1 MAKRKIGSVS
11 PGKASVKHGIKK
23 AIAKT
28 TVRPKTTSMEKRKAF
43 AELSNIDMEQKTN
56 LGKLK
61 EIKKIKKGVD
71 ASEGLLNSDNAEVD
85 SDENDPEM
93 VGLCEYEKI
102 RLRNIREREALF
114 NELNIS
120 EANSELKHLL
130 NITTKNKQ
138 GPSKRGIA
146 SIKKEKEILPPRKSS
161 RLRGGKVAE
170 IDRYVAKEVN
180 LKWFKKKLKVE
191 KVKVSKRG
199 LNLVKKPKVIKTEK
213 KKSKKYVPELE
224 TAVEETPIL
233 LQSLDIKETFNNSS
247 DPASLTHAQN
257 FLTSLSKATTS
268 KSTISFSGSSLKSAT
283 SSLSLSEEQV
293 AKVVP
298 GRIFSLALHPS
309 SNPLIAAVGDKSGH
323 VGLWDILATSS
334 PNNGVHLYQPH
345 TRPVNCLT
353 WDMANTN
360 NLISTSYDGTTRMLD
375 TERQEHTILYGEKEF
390 IEQGGWTSW
399 HSQVSADTFLISQ
412 GKTGTLAL
420 VDRRVGWESPAT
432 KYKVFDRLHAKTIS
446 VHPLQNNIFLTCNN
460 KGGCYIFDTRKTTK
474 SSNELMTPISEL
486 LGHTKSLSSCLF
498 SPTTGNQV
506 VTISTDDKLRLFNTT
521 QTSKTIAPQCQI
533 RHNNQTGRWLTP
545 LRASWHPTREGMLA
559 TGSMERPRQIEVWGT
574 SSGSLDMVAK
584 LRGDELGSVCSLV
597 EIHPSR
603 EVVVGGNSSGRVHVF
618 M

>member
-1 MAKRKIGSVS
+1 MGVEDRSKHYKQVIMAKRKIGSVS
-11 PGKASVKHGIKK
+11 PGKGGVKHGIKK
-23 AIAKT
+23 TIAKT

-61 EIKKIKKGVD
+61 EI
-71 ASEGLLNSDNAEVD
+71 NSDNAEVD

-93 VGLCEYEKI
+93 EGLCEYEKI

-138 GPSKRGIA
+138 DPSKRGIA

-170 IDRYVAKEVN
+170 IDRYV
-180 LKWFKKKLKVE
+180 
-191 KVKVSKRG
+191 
-199 LNLVKKPKVIKTEK
+199 
-213 KKSKKYVPELE
+213 PELE
-224 TAVEETPIL
+224 TTVEETPIL

-257 FLTSLSKATTS
+257 FLTSLSEATNS

-375 TERQEHTILYGEKEF
+375 TERQEHTIIYGEKEF
-390 IEQGGWTSW
+390 IEQGGWTTCHAQASPY
-399 HSQVSADTFLISQ
+399 TFLVSQ
-412 GKTGTLAL
+412 G
-420 VDRRVGWESPAT
+420 
-432 KYKVFDRLHAKTIS
+432 
-446 VHPLQNNIFLTCNN
+446 
-460 KGGCYIFDTRKTTK
+460 
-474 SSNELMTPISEL
+474 
-486 LGHTKSLSSCLF
+486 
-498 SPTTGNQV
+498 
-506 VTISTDDKLRLFNTT
+506 
-521 QTSKTIAPQCQI
+521 
-533 RHNNQTGRWLTP
+533 
-545 LRASWHPTREGMLA
+545 
-559 TGSMERPRQIEVWGT
+559 
-574 SSGSLDMVAK
+574 
-584 LRGDELGSVCSLV
+584 
-597 EIHPSR
+597 
-603 EVVVGGNSSGRVHVF
+603 
-618 M
+618 

>member
-1 MAKRKIGSVS
+1 MAKRKIASVS
-11 PGKASVKHGIKK
+11 PGKEGVKHGIKK
-23 AIAKT
+23 TIART
-28 TVRPKTTSMEKRKAF
+28 TVRPKTTATEKRKAF

-61 EIKKIKKGVD
+61 EIKKIKKGID
-71 ASEGLLNSDNAEVD
+71 ASEGLLDSDNAELD
-85 SDENDPEM
+85 SNENDPEM

-120 EANSELKHLL
+120 EAKSELSQLL
-130 NITTKNKQ
+130 NLTTQNKQ

-146 SIKKEKEILPPRKSS
+146 SIKREKEILPPRKSS
-161 RLRGGKVAE
+161 RLRGGKVPE
-170 IDRYVAKEVN
+170 IERYV
-180 LKWFKKKLKVE
+180 
-191 KVKVSKRG
+191 S
-199 LNLVKKPKVIKTEK
+199 
-213 KKSKKYVPELE
+213 ELE

-233 LQSLDIKETFNNSS
+233 LQSSNIKETFRNSS
-247 DPASLTHAQN
+247 DPATLTHAQN

-283 SSLSLSEEQV
+283 STLSVSEEQV

-309 SNPLIAAVGDKSGH
+309 SNPLVAAVGDKSGH

-353 WDMANTN
+353 WDMTNTN

-375 TERQEHTILYGEKEF
+375 TERQEHTMVYGEKEF
-390 IEQGGWTSW
+390 LEQGGWTSW

-412 GKTGTLAL
+412 GKAGTLAL

-460 KGGCYIFDTRKTTK
+460 KGGCYIFDTRKTAK

-498 SPTTGNQV
+498 SPITGNQV

-545 LRASWHPTREGMLA
+545 LRASWHPTREGLLV

-584 LRGDELGSVCSLV
+584 LRGEELGSVCSLV

>member
-1 MAKRKIGSVS
+1 MGEDRSKHYKQVIMAKRKIASVS
-11 PGKASVKHGIKK
+11 PGKEGVKHGIKK
-23 AIAKT
+23 TIVKT

-56 LGKLK
+56 LGNFK

-93 VGLCEYEKI
+93 EGLCEYEKI

-170 IDRYVAKEVN
+170 IDRYV
-180 LKWFKKKLKVE
+180 
-191 KVKVSKRG
+191 
-199 LNLVKKPKVIKTEK
+199 
-213 KKSKKYVPELE
+213 PELE

-247 DPASLTHAQN
+247 DPASLTHTQN

-309 SNPLIAAVGDKSGH
+309 SDPLIAAVGDKSGH

-353 WDMANTN
+353 WDTANTN

-390 IEQGGWTSW
+390 LEQGGWTSW

-412 GKTGTLAL
+412 GKAGTLAL

-545 LRASWHPTREGMLA
+545 LRASWHPTREGMLV

-584 LRGDELGSVCSLV
+584 LRGEELGSVCSLV

>member
-1 MAKRKIGSVS
+1 MGEDRSKHYRQVIMAKRKIGSVS
-11 PGKASVKHGIKK
+11 PGKGGIKHGIKK
-23 AIAKT
+23 TIAKT
-28 TVRPKTTSMEKRKAF
+28 TVRLKTTSMEKRKAF

-61 EIKKIKKGVD
+61 GIKKIKKGVD
-71 ASEGLLNSDNAEVD
+71 SSEGLLNSDNAEVD
-85 SDENDPEM
+85 SDKNDPEM

-102 RLRNIREREALF
+102 RLINIREREALF

-170 IDRYVAKEVN
+170 IDR
-180 LKWFKKKLKVE
+180 
-191 KVKVSKRG
+191 
-199 LNLVKKPKVIKTEK
+199 
-213 KKSKKYVPELE
+213 YVPELE

-309 SNPLIAAVGDKSGH
+309 SDPLIAAVGDKSGH

-412 GKTGTLAL
+412 GKAGTLAL

-446 VHPLQNNIFLTCNN
+446 VHPLQNNIFLTCND
-460 KGGCYIFDTRKTTK
+460 KGGCYIFDTRKTTE

-498 SPTTGNQV
+498 SPITGNQV

-521 QTSKTIAPQCQI
+521 EFSKTIAPQCQI

-545 LRASWHPTREGMLA
+545 LRASWHTTREGMLA

-574 SSGSLDMVAK
+574 SSGSLDMVKK

>member
-1 MAKRKIGSVS
+1 MGVEDRSKHYKQVIMAKRKIGSVS
-11 PGKASVKHGIKK
+11 PGKGGLKHGIKK
-23 AIAKT
+23 TIAKT
-28 TVRPKTTSMEKRKAF
+28 TAKPKTTSMEKRKAF
-43 AELSNIDMEQKTN
+43 AELSNIEMEQKNN

-71 ASEGLLNSDNAEVD
+71 ESEGLLKSDNAEVD

-93 VGLCEYEKI
+93 IGLCEYEKI

-120 EANSELKHLL
+120 EAKSELKHLF

-170 IDRYVAKEVN
+170 IDRYV
-180 LKWFKKKLKVE
+180 
-191 KVKVSKRG
+191 
-199 LNLVKKPKVIKTEK
+199 
-213 KKSKKYVPELE
+213 PELE

-247 DPASLTHAQN
+247 DPASLNHAQN
-257 FLTSLSKATTS
+257 FLTSLSKATSS

-309 SNPLIAAVGDKSGH
+309 SNFLIAAVGDKSGH
-323 VGLWDILATSS
+323 VGLWDVLATSS

-390 IEQGGWTSW
+390 LEQGGWTSW

-412 GKTGTLAL
+412 GKAGTLAL
-420 VDRRVGWESPAT
+420 VDRRVGWESRAT

-498 SPTTGNQV
+498 SPTTGN
-506 VTISTDDKLRLFNTT
+506 
-521 QTSKTIAPQCQI
+521 
-533 RHNNQTGRWLTP
+533 H
-545 LRASWHPTREGMLA
+545 
-559 TGSMERPRQIEVWGT
+559 
-574 SSGSLDMVAK
+574 
-584 LRGDELGSVCSLV
+584 
-597 EIHPSR
+597 
-603 EVVVGGNSSGRVHVF
+603 
-618 M
+618 

>member
-1 MAKRKIGSVS
+1 
-11 PGKASVKHGIKK
+11 
-23 AIAKT
+23 
-28 TVRPKTTSMEKRKAF
+28 
-43 AELSNIDMEQKTN
+43 MEQKTN

-61 EIKKIKKGVD
+61 EIKKIKKGIDV
-71 ASEGLLNSDNAEVD
+71 SEGLLDSDNAELD
-85 SDENDPEM
+85 SNENDPEM

-120 EANSELKHLL
+120 EAKSELSQLL
-130 NITTKNKQ
+130 NLTTQNKQ

-146 SIKKEKEILPPRKSS
+146 SIKREKEILPPRKSS
-161 RLRGGKVAE
+161 RLRGGKVPE
-170 IDRYVAKEVN
+170 I
-180 LKWFKKKLKVE
+180 
-191 KVKVSKRG
+191 
-199 LNLVKKPKVIKTEK
+199 
-213 KKSKKYVPELE
+213 KKYVPELE

-233 LQSLDIKETFNNSS
+233 LQSSDIKETFSNSS
-247 DPASLTHAQN
+247 DPALLTHAQN

-283 SSLSLSEEQV
+283 SSLSVSEEQV
-293 AKVVP
+293 AKIVP

-309 SNPLIAAVGDKSGH
+309 SNPLVAAVGDKSGH

-375 TERQEHTILYGEKEF
+375 TDRQEHTMVYGEKEF
-390 IEQGGWTSW
+390 LEQGGWTSW

-412 GKTGTLAL
+412 GKAGTLAL

-460 KGGCYIFDTRKTTK
+460 KGGCYIFDTRKTAK

-498 SPTTGNQV
+498 SPITGNQV

-521 QTSKTIAPQCQI
+521 HTSKTIAPQCQI
-533 RHNNQTGRWLTP
+533 RRNNQTGRWLTP
-545 LRASWHPTREGMLA
+545 LRE
-559 TGSMERPRQIEVWGT
+559 
-574 SSGSLDMVAK
+574 
-584 LRGDELGSVCSLV
+584 
-597 EIHPSR
+597 
-603 EVVVGGNSSGRVHVF
+603 
-618 M
+618 

>member
-1 MAKRKIGSVS
+1 MGVEDRSKHYKQVIMAKRKIGSVS
-11 PGKASVKHGIKK
+11 PGKGGVKHGIKK
-23 AIAKT
+23 TIAKT

-56 LGKLK
+56 LGTLK
-61 EIKKIKKGVD
+61 EI
-71 ASEGLLNSDNAEVD
+71 NNDNAEVD
-85 SDENDPEM
+85 SYENDPEM

-170 IDRYVAKEVN
+170 IDRYV
-180 LKWFKKKLKVE
+180 
-191 KVKVSKRG
+191 
-199 LNLVKKPKVIKTEK
+199 
-213 KKSKKYVPELE
+213 PELE
-224 TAVEETPIL
+224 TTVEETPIL

-375 TERQEHTILYGEKEF
+375 TERQEHTIIYGEKEF

-399 HSQVSADTFLISQ
+399 HSQGSADTFLISQ
-412 GKTGTLAL
+412 CKAGTLAL

-498 SPTTGNQV
+498 SPITGNQV

-574 SSGSLDMVAK
+574 NSGSLDMVAK

-597 EIHPSR
+597 EIPPSR

>member
-1 MAKRKIGSVS
+1 MGGKQRPVPVENRSKHYKQVIMAKRKIASVS
-11 PGKASVKHGIKK
+11 PGKGGVKHGIKK
-23 AIAKT
+23 TIAKT
-28 TVRPKTTSMEKRKAF
+28 TARPKTTSMEKRKAF

-61 EIKKIKKGVD
+61 EIKKIEKGVD
-71 ASEGLLNSDNAEVD
+71 ASEGLLNSDNAEVH

-170 IDRYVAKEVN
+170 IDRYV
-180 LKWFKKKLKVE
+180 
-191 KVKVSKRG
+191 
-199 LNLVKKPKVIKTEK
+199 
-213 KKSKKYVPELE
+213 PELE
-224 TAVEETPIL
+224 TTVEETPIL

-257 FLTSLSKATTS
+257 FLTSPSTATTS

-375 TERQEHTILYGEKEF
+375 TERQEHTIIYGEKEF

-399 HSQVSADTFLISQ
+399 HSQVSADTFLISR
-412 GKTGTLAL
+412 GKTGALAL

-498 SPTTGNQV
+498 SPITGNQV

-545 LRASWHPTREGMLA
+545 FRASWHPTREGMLV

-584 LRGDELGSVCSLV
+584 LRADDLGSVCSLV

>member
-1 MAKRKIGSVS
+1 MAKRKIASVS
-11 PGKASVKHGIKK
+11 PGKGGVKHGIKK
-23 AIAKT
+23 TIART
-28 TVRPKTTSMEKRKAF
+28 TVRPKTTATEKRKAF

-61 EIKKIKKGVD
+61 EIKKIKKGID
-71 ASEGLLNSDNAEVD
+71 TSEGLLDSDNAELD
-85 SDENDPEM
+85 SNENDPEM

-120 EANSELKHLL
+120 EAKSELSQLL
-130 NITTKNKQ
+130 NLTTQNKQ

-146 SIKKEKEILPPRKSS
+146 SIKREKEILPPRKSS
-161 RLRGGKVAE
+161 RLRGGKVPE
-170 IDRYVAKEVN
+170 IERYV
-180 LKWFKKKLKVE
+180 
-191 KVKVSKRG
+191 S
-199 LNLVKKPKVIKTEK
+199 
-213 KKSKKYVPELE
+213 ELE

-233 LQSLDIKETFNNSS
+233 LQSSNIKETFRNSS
-247 DPASLTHAQN
+247 DPAMLTHAQN

-283 SSLSLSEEQV
+283 STLSVSEEQV

-309 SNPLIAAVGDKSGH
+309 SNPLVAAVGDKSGH

-375 TERQEHTILYGEKEF
+375 TERQEHTMVYGEKEF
-390 IEQGGWTSW
+390 LEQGGWTSW

-412 GKTGTLAL
+412 GKAGTLAL

-460 KGGCYIFDTRKTTK
+460 KGGCYIFDTRKTAK

-498 SPTTGNQV
+498 SPITGNQV

-545 LRASWHPTREGMLA
+545 LRASWHPTREGLLV

>member
-1 MAKRKIGSVS
+1 
-11 PGKASVKHGIKK
+11 
-23 AIAKT
+23 
-28 TVRPKTTSMEKRKAF
+28 
-43 AELSNIDMEQKTN
+43 MEQKTN

-61 EIKKIKKGVD
+61 EIKKIKKGID
-71 ASEGLLNSDNAEVD
+71 ASEGLLDSDNAELD
-85 SDENDPEM
+85 SNENDPEM

-120 EANSELKHLL
+120 EAKSELSQLL
-130 NITTKNKQ
+130 NLTTQNKQ

-146 SIKKEKEILPPRKSS
+146 SIKREKEILPPRKSS
-161 RLRGGKVAE
+161 RLRGGKVPE
-170 IDRYVAKEVN
+170 IERYV
-180 LKWFKKKLKVE
+180 
-191 KVKVSKRG
+191 SD
-199 LNLVKKPKVIKTEK
+199 
-213 KKSKKYVPELE
+213 LE

-233 LQSLDIKETFNNSS
+233 LQSSNIKETFRNSS
-247 DPASLTHAQN
+247 DPATLTHAQN

-283 SSLSLSEEQV
+283 STLSVSEEQV

-309 SNPLIAAVGDKSGH
+309 SNPLVAAVGDKSGH

-375 TERQEHTILYGEKEF
+375 TERQEHTMVYGEKEF
-390 IEQGGWTSW
+390 LEQGGWTSW

-412 GKTGTLAL
+412 GKAGTLAL

-460 KGGCYIFDTRKTTK
+460 KGGCYIFDTRKTAK

-498 SPTTGNQV
+498 SPITGNQV

-521 QTSKTIAPQCQI
+521 HTSKTIAPQCQI

-545 LRASWHPTREGMLA
+545 LRASWHPTRKGLLV

-584 LRGDELGSVCSLV
+584 LRGEELGSVCSLV

-603 EVVVGGNSSGRVHVF
+603 AVVVGGNSSGRVHVF

>member
-1 MAKRKIGSVS
+1 MGEDRSKHYRQVIMAKRKIGSVS
-11 PGKASVKHGIKK
+11 PGKGGVKHGIKK

-61 EIKKIKKGVD
+61 EI
-71 ASEGLLNSDNAEVD
+71 NSDNAEVD

-130 NITTKNKQ
+130 NITSNNKQ

-170 IDRYVAKEVN
+170 IDRYVPEV
-180 LKWFKKKLKVE
+180 E
-191 KVKVSKRG
+191 S
-199 LNLVKKPKVIKTEK
+199 
-213 KKSKKYVPELE
+213 
-224 TAVEETPIL
+224 AVEETPIL

-268 KSTISFSGSSLKSAT
+268 KSTISFCGSSLKSAT

-309 SNPLIAAVGDKSGH
+309 SAPLIAAVGDKSGH

-375 TERQEHTILYGEKEF
+375 TERQEHTIIYGEKEF

-412 GKTGTLAL
+412 SKAGTLAL

-460 KGGCYIFDTRKTTK
+460 NGGCYIFGTRKTTK

-533 RHNNQTGRWLTP
+533 RHNNQTGR
-545 LRASWHPTREGMLA
+545 
-559 TGSMERPRQIEVWGT
+559 
-574 SSGSLDMVAK
+574 
-584 LRGDELGSVCSLV
+584 
-597 EIHPSR
+597 
-603 EVVVGGNSSGRVHVF
+603 
-618 M
+618 

>member
-1 MAKRKIGSVS
+1 MGVEDRSKHYKQVIMAKRKIASLS
-11 PGKASVKHGIKK
+11 PAKGGVKHGIKK
-23 AIAKT
+23 TIAKT

-61 EIKKIKKGVD
+61 EI
-71 ASEGLLNSDNAEVD
+71 NSDNAEVD

-93 VGLCEYEKI
+93 IGLCEYEKI

-161 RLRGGKVAE
+161 RLRGGNVAE
-170 IDRYVAKEVN
+170 IDR
-180 LKWFKKKLKVE
+180 
-191 KVKVSKRG
+191 
-199 LNLVKKPKVIKTEK
+199 
-213 KKSKKYVPELE
+213 YVPELE

-375 TERQEHTILYGEKEF
+375 TERQEHTIIYGEKEF
-390 IEQGGWTSW
+390 LEQGGWASW

-412 GKTGTLAL
+412 GKAGTLAL

-498 SPTTGNQV
+498 SPITGNQV

-545 LRASWHPTREGMLA
+545 LRASWHPTREGMLV

>member
-1 MAKRKIGSVS
+1 MGEDRSKHYRQVIMAKRKIGSVS
-11 PGKASVKHGIKK
+11 PGKGGVKHGIKK

-61 EIKKIKKGVD
+61 EI
-71 ASEGLLNSDNAEVD
+71 NSDNAEVD

-146 SIKKEKEILPPRKSS
+146 SIKKEKKILPPRKSS

-170 IDRYVAKEVN
+170 IDR
-180 LKWFKKKLKVE
+180 
-191 KVKVSKRG
+191 
-199 LNLVKKPKVIKTEK
+199 
-213 KKSKKYVPELE
+213 YVPELE

-268 KSTISFSGSSLKSAT
+268 KSIISFSGSSLKSAT

-309 SNPLIAAVGDKSGH
+309 SAPLIAAVGDKSGH

-353 WDMANTN
+353 WDMGNTN
-360 NLISTSYDGTTRMLD
+360 NLISTSYDGTTRMLH
-375 TERQEHTILYGEKEF
+375 TERQEHTIIYGEKEF
-390 IEQGGWTSW
+390 IEQGGWISW

-412 GKTGTLAL
+412 GKAGTLAL

-460 KGGCYIFDTRKTTK
+460 KGGCYIFGTRKTTK

-521 QTSKTIAPQCQI
+521 QTFKTIAPQCQI

-545 LRASWHPTREGMLA
+545 LRASWHPTREGMLV

-584 LRGDELGSVCSLV
+584 LRADDLGSVCSLV

>member
-1 MAKRKIGSVS
+1 MAKRKIASVS
-11 PGKASVKHGIKK
+11 PGKGGVKHGIKK
-23 AIAKT
+23 TIART
-28 TVRPKTTSMEKRKAF
+28 TVRPKTTATEKRKAF
-43 AELSNIDMEQKTN
+43 AELSNIDIEQKTN

-61 EIKKIKKGVD
+61 EIKKIKKGID
-71 ASEGLLNSDNAEVD
+71 ASEGLLDSDNAELD
-85 SDENDPEM
+85 SNENDPEM

-120 EANSELKHLL
+120 EAKSELSQLL
-130 NITTKNKQ
+130 NLTTQNKQ

-146 SIKKEKEILPPRKSS
+146 SIKREKEILPPRKSS
-161 RLRGGKVAE
+161 RLRGGKVPE
-170 IDRYVAKEVN
+170 IERYV
-180 LKWFKKKLKVE
+180 
-191 KVKVSKRG
+191 S
-199 LNLVKKPKVIKTEK
+199 
-213 KKSKKYVPELE
+213 ELE

-233 LQSLDIKETFNNSS
+233 LQSSNIKETFRNSS

-283 SSLSLSEEQV
+283 STLSVSEEQV

-309 SNPLIAAVGDKSGH
+309 SNPLVAAVGDKSGH

-375 TERQEHTILYGEKEF
+375 TERQEHTMVYGEKEF
-390 IEQGGWTSW
+390 LEQGGWTSW

-412 GKTGTLAL
+412 GKAGTLAL

-460 KGGCYIFDTRKTTK
+460 KGGCYIFDTRKTAK

-498 SPTTGNQV
+498 SPITGNQV

-545 LRASWHPTREGMLA
+545 LRASWHPAREGLLV

>member
-1 MAKRKIGSVS
+1 MGKQVIMAKRKIASVS
-11 PGKASVKHGIKK
+11 PGKGGIKHGIKK
-23 AIAKT
+23 TIVKT

-61 EIKKIKKGVD
+61 EIKKIKKGVE
-71 ASEGLLNSDNAEVD
+71 ASEGLLNNDNAEVD

-120 EANSELKHLL
+120 EAKSELKHLL
-130 NITTKNKQ
+130 NITTKNRQ

-170 IDRYVAKEVN
+170 IDRYV
-180 LKWFKKKLKVE
+180 
-191 KVKVSKRG
+191 
-199 LNLVKKPKVIKTEK
+199 
-213 KKSKKYVPELE
+213 PELE
-224 TAVEETPIL
+224 TTVEETPIL

-257 FLTSLSKATTS
+257 FLTSLSKATNG

-309 SNPLIAAVGDKSGH
+309 SDPLIAAVGDKSGH

-353 WDMANTN
+353 WGMANTN
-360 NLISTSYDGTTRMLD
+360 NLISTSYDGTSRMLD
-375 TERQEHTILYGEKEF
+375 TERQEHTIIYGEKEF
-390 IEQGGWTSW
+390 LEQGGWTSW

-412 GKTGTLAL
+412 GKAGTLAP
-420 VDRRVGWESPAT
+420 VDGRVGWESRAT

-460 KGGCYIFDTRKTTK
+460 KGGCYIFDSRKTTK

-545 LRASWHPTREGMLA
+545 LRASWHPTREGMLV

>member
-11 PGKASVKHGIKK
+11 PGKGGVKHGIKK
-23 AIAKT
+23 TIAKT

-61 EIKKIKKGVD
+61 EI
-71 ASEGLLNSDNAEVD
+71 NSDNAEVD

-170 IDRYVAKEVN
+170 IDR
-180 LKWFKKKLKVE
+180 
-191 KVKVSKRG
+191 
-199 LNLVKKPKVIKTEK
+199 
-213 KKSKKYVPELE
+213 YVPELE

-375 TERQEHTILYGEKEF
+375 TERQEHTIIYGEKEF